1 VNVYTIVPLHAIGD
15 GVVTTG
21 VIVFPQ
27 ASVTTGAVGAT
38 ASEGQFTVLA
48 PLTGNVKSGAAIVY
62 V

>member
-1 VNVYTIVPLHAIGD
+1 MRSVMVF
-15 GVVTTG
+15 VTTG

-38 ASEGQFTVLA
+38 ASDGQFTVLA